1 MPVQKYDITI
11 SDAAFTMLDSH
22 VDFLARVSKNAA
34 IRLMNEI
41 LDSIESLSENPER
54 CPVFESQFIPDSRYR
69 KMLIAKRYLIIF
81 EISGSDVFVD
91 YIVDCRQDYQWL
103 IY

>member
-1 MPVQKYDITI
+1 MSKKYKITI

-22 VDFLARVSKNAA
+22 ADFLARVSKNAA
-34 IRLMNEI
+34 LRLMDDI

-54 CPVFESQFIPDSRYR
+54 YPAFESLFVPDNRYR
-69 KMLIAKRYLIIF
+69 KLLSAKRYLVIYEIF
-81 EISGSDVFVD
+81 GSDVFVD
-91 YIVDCRQDYQWL
+91 FIVDCRKDYQWL